1 MSAPKYHHPKPPAKI
16 SRPNEKHQV
25 VTLGLSLFVLG
36 FAVGPL
42 LFAPLSEIYGRQI
55 LFSTTYFA
63 LAAFNAGAAG
73 PQNIQSLLVIRFFAG
88 AFGSSPLTNAGGQI
102 ADMFGPDLV
111 GLAMSLFVAAPFIG
125 PALGPI
131 IGGFLAESVGW
142 RWVEGFLAIF
152 TGAMWLLGTLVI
164 PETYAPTL
172 LKKRAQKLS
181 SISGQIYKSKLEME
195 KGAVDVRKVFTR
207 ALGRPW
213 ALLCMEPIVLLLAIY
228 ASSSDPLKHVSMWP
242 GETFFCFPN
251 TMEGYK
257 QNKEIFLVH
266 RLH

>member
-1 MSAPKYHHPKPPAKI
+1 M
-16 SRPNEKHQV
+16 

-42 LFAPLSEIYGRQI
+42 LFAPLSELYGRQI
-55 LFSTTYFA
+55 LFVSTYFA

-73 PQNIQSLLVIRFFAG
+73 AQNIQTLLVIRFLAG

-102 ADMFGPDLV
+102 ADMFGADLV
-111 GLAMSLFVAAPFIG
+111 GLAMSLFVAAPFVG

-131 IGGFLAESVGW
+131 IGGFLAETVGW

-181 SISGQIYKSKLEME
+181 CISGKVYKSKLEME
-195 KGAVDVRKVFTR
+195 KGAADVKKVFAR
-207 ALGRPW
+207 SLGRPW
-213 ALLCMEPIVLLLAIY
+213 VLLFFEPIVLLLAIY
-228 ASSSDPLKHVSMWP
+228 MAIVYGTLYM
-242 GETFFCFPN
+242 FFAAFPIVYQEQRGWS
-251 TMEGYK
+251 EGMSAMTS
-257 QNKEIFLVH
+257 LS
-266 RLH
+266 